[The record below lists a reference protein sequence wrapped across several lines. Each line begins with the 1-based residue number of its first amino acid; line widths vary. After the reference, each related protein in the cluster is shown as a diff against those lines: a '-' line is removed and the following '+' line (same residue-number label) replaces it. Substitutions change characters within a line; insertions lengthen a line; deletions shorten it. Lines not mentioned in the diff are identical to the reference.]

1 MKEELFPAI
10 RLTLVC
16 IVLFC
21 VAYPLLLLGIAKFAP
36 AGGEGET
43 IQRNGKTI
51 GYLLE
56 GQYFSSDNYFQGRP
70 SAAGYNAA
78 SSAGSNK
85 GPSDPDYLKTVSAR
99 IDSFLVHNPGIEKKD
114 IPSELVTAS
123 GSGLDPDISAAAA
136 LIQVN
141 RISKARGIG
150 PEKLESLI
158 RSKTNT
164 SWLNGI
170 AKVNVLSL
178 NLALDQIKSK

>member
-21 VAYPLLLLGIAKFAP
+21 VAYPLFVLGIAKLAP
-36 AGGEGET
+36 AKGEGET
-43 IQRNGKTI
+43 IQRNGKTV
-51 GYLLE
+51 GYARE
-56 GQYFSSDNYFQGRP
+56 GQSFTSDNYFQGRP

-99 IDSFLVHNPGIEKKD
+99 INSFLVHNPGIEKKD

-136 LIQVN
+136 LVQVP
-141 RISKARGIG
+141 RIAKARNIDAA
-150 PEKLESLI
+150 KLESLI
-158 RSKTNT
+158 RSNTN
-164 SWLNGI
+164 SSVLNGI
-170 AKVNVLSL
+170 EKVNVLLL

>member
-1 MKEELFPAI
+1 MKQELLPAI

-21 VAYPLLLLGIAKFAP
+21 VAYPLVMLGIAKFAP
-36 AGGEGET
+36 AEGAGET
-43 IQRNGKTI
+43 IQRNGKTV
-51 GYLLE
+51 GYARE
-56 GQYFSSDNYFQGRP
+56 GQSFTSDNYFQGRP

-78 SSAGSNK
+78 ASAGSNK

-99 IDSFLVHNPGIEKKD
+99 IDSFLVHNPGVEKKN

-136 LIQVN
+136 LVQVP
-141 RISKARGIG
+141 RIAKARAID
-150 PEKLESLI
+150 PEKLVSLI
-158 RSKTNT
+158 RSNTNA
-164 SWLNGI
+164 SMLNGI
-170 AKVNVLSL
+170 SKVNVLSL